1 MEVIKT
7 PIRSRHSE
15 VRKAS
20 TDKSNTVNPVV
31 WWGGRLAS
39 RKAAWRCSML
49 NGDPWPVRQ
58 QRTKKKTFCPLLEQ
72 RIL

>member
-31 WWGGRLAS
+31 WWGG
-39 RKAAWRCSML
+39 AACVEKGCVTL
-49 NGDPWPVRQ
+49 
-58 QRTKKKTFCPLLEQ
+58 FYA
-72 RIL
+72 